1 MNTTAMKICTNWF
14 FVLALFCTP
23 LAVYAQVP
31 LKLWYNS
38 PANSRVPDDGKA
50 WASDSVWLKAL
61 PLGNGHLGAMVY
73 GDVAHE
79 RIQLN
84 EKTLWS
90 GSPDDNDNPNAVE
103 SLSKIRQLLFEGKY
117 KEANQLNSATQ
128 VCKGAGSGHGEGS
141 KHPYGS
147 YQTLGDLYFDFGNKA
162 PFSKYHKELDLNQA
176 VVRVSYSQN
185 DIHYKREIFASY
197 PDKVLVMRF
206 SADKKQALNFSCQ
219 LNRPERF
226 KTTAEIDHLLMT
238 GQLSNGKGSN
248 GLTYAARL
256 KAINKGGKVSY
267 QNGTLT
273 VKGADEVLLLLTASS
288 NYKQEYPNYFTGKD
302 PLEATALQLKNAES
316 MPHAKLWQRHL
327 ADYQTLFNRVQFKLT
342 GATKDNAL
350 PTNQLLQ
357 NPDNLH
363 LHELYFQFGRY
374 LLIASSRNG
383 TLPAN
388 LQGIWSNKIQ
398 TPWNGDYHININLQ
412 MNYWPADLTNL
423 SDCYTPFADLV
434 ESLVK
439 PGEKTASVQYKA
451 NGWCAQVIT
460 NPWGYTAP
468 GEETSWGMYAVGGGW
483 LSHQLWEHYLFT
495 QDVNYLKRVYPIML
509 QSAAF
514 FLDWLVKD
522 PSNGK
527 WVSGPSTS
535 PENRFVAPD
544 GSKVSISMGPAHDH
558 EIIGELFKATLAA
571 AVVLEDKNTLLPQ
584 IEQVLKNLAQPQIGK
599 DGRLMEWREEFPE
612 VEPTH
617 RHVSHLFMLH
627 PGAQIDPVRN
637 PELALA
643 ARKSLEARTDIG
655 TGWSLAWKV
664 NFWARLLDGER
675 AYRLLKNLLYPT
687 SEYSVQMSSAG
698 GTYQNLF
705 CGHPPF
711 QIDGNLGGTAG
722 IAEMLLQS
730 HLGEIHLLPAIPQ
743 AWNEGEVQ
751 GLKARGDFE
760 IAMKWAQGKVVS
772 GSIKTHS
779 NGVITLKTNTPV
791 KLLGSKL
798 VSTPVSG
805 GFSLKVSG
813 QKNAVYK
820 FTATAL

>member
-1 MNTTAMKICTNWF
+1 MSMKSYTQILLTLVFLSSSIAN
-14 FVLALFCTP
+14 
-23 LAVYAQVP
+23 YAQLP

-38 PANSRVPDDGKA
+38 PANSKVPDDGKA
-50 WASDSVWLKAL
+50 WASDSAWLKAL
-61 PLGNGHLGAMVY
+61 PVGNGHLGAMIY
-73 GDVAHE
+73 GDVHQE

-90 GSPDDNDNPNAVE
+90 GSPDDNDNPQAVQ

-128 VCKGAGSGHGEGS
+128 ICKGAGSGHGEGS
-141 KHPYGS
+141 KHPYGT

-162 PFSKYHKELDLNQA
+162 AFTHYHKELDLNRA
-176 VVRVSYSQN
+176 VVTISYRQN
-185 DIHYKREIFASY
+185 GVNFKREIFASY
-197 PDKVLVMRF
+197 PDHVLVMRL
-206 SADKKQALNFSCQ
+206 SADRPQALNFNCQ

-226 KTTAEIDHLLMT
+226 RTYAEADQVLMT
-238 GQLSNGKGSN
+238 GKLSDGKGGD
-248 GLTYAARL
+248 GLSYATRL
-256 KAINKGGKVSY
+256 KAINKGGQITYDDKGLSV
-267 QNGTLT
+267 Q
-273 VKGADEVLLLLTASS
+273 GADEVVLLLTAAT
-288 NYKQEYPNYFTGKD
+288 NYQQEYQNFLAGKD
-302 PLEATALQLKNAES
+302 PLETTAQFQKNALKRS
-316 MPHAKLWQRHL
+316 YAKLLERHL
-327 ADYQTLFNRVQFKLT
+327 LDYQSLFNRVQLGLT
-342 GATKDNAL
+342 SPEKEAAL
-350 PTNQLLQ
+350 PTNLLLQ
-357 NPDNLH
+357 DPDNLH

-374 LLIASSRNG
+374 LLIASSREG

-412 MNYWPADLTNL
+412 MNYWPADLANL
-423 SDCYTPFADLV
+423 SDCYSPFTDLV

-439 PGEKTASVQYKA
+439 PGEKSASVQYNA
-451 NGWCAQVIT
+451 QGWCAQVIT
-460 NPWGYTAP
+460 NIWGYTAP
-468 GEETSWGMYAVGGGW
+468 GEETSWGMYAVGGAW
-483 LSHQLWEHYLFT
+483 LSHQLWDHYLFT
-495 QDVNYLKRVYPIML
+495 QDVTYLKRVYPIL
-509 QSAAF
+509 LKSAAF
-514 FLDWLVKD
+514 FLDWLVQD
-522 PSNGK
+522 PENGK

-544 GSKVSISMGPAHDH
+544 GSRVSISMGPAHDQQ
-558 EIIGELFKATLAA
+558 IIQELFSATLAA
-571 AVVLEDKNTLLPQ
+571 AAVLGDKNALLDK
-584 IEQVLKNLAQPQIGK
+584 IENVLPNLEQPRIGK
-599 DGRLMEWREEFPE
+599 DGRLMEWREEFVE

-627 PGAQIDPVRN
+627 PGAQIDPLRT

-675 AYRLLKNLLYPT
+675 AYRLLKNLLYST
-687 SEYSVQMSSAG
+687 KEYSVQMSSAG

-743 AWNEGEVQ
+743 AWNEGEVK
-751 GLKARGDFE
+751 GLKARGGFE
-760 IAMKWAQGKVVS
+760 VSMKWANGYLRS
-772 GSIKTHS
+772 GSIKA
-779 NGVITLKTNTPV
+779 NNAQEMVIRTKNPIQLEGGKLKSISVPGGY
-791 KLLGSKL
+791 LL
-798 VSTPVSG
+798 TT
-805 GFSLKVSG
+805 KVS
-813 QKNAVYK
+813 KNKVYK
-820 FTATAL
+820 FTAAGN